1 MRSEVARHVRRAR
14 MRGACSETRHSS
26 PPILYVHILDWS
38 RIRTCPARPTHDV
51 RPPTGQSRA
60 IRVGKGYMAR
70 GTPPRRPTLPP
81 HGASLRTTCPGMV
94 EVGPVSGERIARA
107 AVGAR
112 ARQPSHAHAGRVIGG
127 KGTNEAGTGARV
139 RARGAAYPSRFV
151 RHERHRSLARRLDA
165 SSTLPNDCCSQECSF
180 LRTEEHAA
188 HGMSGMSK
196 RVRLSREGR
205 GRLKSMSGPRTAS
218 GMHGRTP
225 FTNHIC
231 RDLLPAE
238 QCHPDRKAVDSQCQ
252 EGRRAWTGTCRRC
265 S

>member
-1 MRSEVARHVRRAR
+1 MTASDQAYDAIMETSRLWRAGTKNLSLHHRDAR
-14 MRGACSETRHSS
+14 
-26 PPILYVHILDWS
+26 
-38 RIRTCPARPTHDV
+38 
-51 RPPTGQSRA
+51 
-60 IRVGKGYMAR
+60 K
-70 GTPPRRPTLPP
+70 
-81 HGASLRTTCPGMV
+81 
-94 EVGPVSGERIARA
+94 
-107 AVGAR
+107 
-112 ARQPSHAHAGRVIGG
+112 QPSHAHAGRVIGG
-127 KGTNEAGTGARV
+127 KGTNEAGTGAHA

-205 GRLKSMSGPRTAS
+205 GRLQNMSGPRTAS

-252 EGRRAWTGTCRRC
+252 EERRACTGTCRRC

>member
-1 MRSEVARHVRRAR
+1 
-14 MRGACSETRHSS
+14 
-26 PPILYVHILDWS
+26 
-38 RIRTCPARPTHDV
+38 
-51 RPPTGQSRA
+51 
-60 IRVGKGYMAR
+60 MAR
-70 GTPPRRPTLPP
+70 GTPPRRPMLPP
-81 HGASLRTTCPGMV
+81 RGASLRTTCPGMV

-127 KGTNEAGTGARV
+127 KGTNEAGTGAHV
-139 RARGAAYPSRFV
+139 RARGVAYPSRFV

-165 SSTLPNDCCSQECSF
+165 SSTLPNDCCSQECSI

-196 RVRLSREGR
+196 RVRLGREGR
-205 GRLKSMSGPRTAS
+205 GRLQNMSGPRTAS

-231 RDLLPAE
+231 CDLLPAE
-238 QCHPDRKAVDSQCQ
+238 HAIQI
-252 EGRRAWTGTCRRC
+252 GRRWIVSARKSDGHERALAGGAARCCAPCRAVGSCATTPR
-265 S
+265 